1 MVPDTFLLEPAEG
14 GSRAVRGTGVDLPS
28 LKEYSRF
35 RLAEF
40 EEGRLDLDLPET
52 DVVMSREEVE

>member
-1 MVPDTFLLEPAEG
+1 MFLLEPAEG

-52 DVVMSREEVE
+52 EVVMSREEVE